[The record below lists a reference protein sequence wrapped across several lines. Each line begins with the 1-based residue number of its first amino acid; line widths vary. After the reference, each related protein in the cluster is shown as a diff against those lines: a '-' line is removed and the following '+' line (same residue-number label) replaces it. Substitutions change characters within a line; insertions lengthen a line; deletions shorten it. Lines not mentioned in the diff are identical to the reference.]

1 MMQTILLAL
10 VITWNAFPASSQP
23 CFCVMPEVPEAFE
36 QAKAVFVGEVI
47 EIIEPI
53 TVDEKAASPDR
64 FYVVRFKVEK
74 SWKGAFLSSEIDV
87 LSDQGGGSF
96 AFPKVAKGER
106 YLVYAEPAFESGSES
121 RRFLIIT
128 NCNRTAMLPASIN
141 PSKQRRL
148 HLELDRQ
155 DGSVDLRKLDAIVA
169 MPPKRRA

>member
-1 MMQTILLAL
+1 MQTILLVLVLAL
-10 VITWNAFPASSQP
+10 NALPASSP
-23 CFCVMPEVPEAFE
+23 LCFCIVPEVPEAFE

-47 EIIEPI
+47 EIVEPA
-53 TVDEKAASPDR
+53 TSGEKAASPNR
-64 FYVVRFKVEK
+64 FYVVRFRVEK

-87 LSDQGGGSF
+87 LSDQGRGCF
-96 AFPKVAKGER
+96 AYPKVTKGER
-106 YLVYAEPAFESGSES
+106 YLVYADPAFESGSES
-121 RRFLIIT
+121 SRFLIIT
-128 NCNRTAMLPASIN
+128 NCNRTAMLPGSVD